1 MNHTGYCIE
10 YEFEKDDICYS
21 NLHPVEYTK
30 DRCTIS
36 KNDIID
42 GKSDMIYKITCR
54 KVEAWS
60 YEKEWRIVTENYSRT
75 RSLEVDPKTRYVLDL
90 KENIKAFY
98 LGAKINEKE
107 KSEIIQFAKK
117 NNRIVYQMIL
127 SANTYELRAERID
140 NV

>member
-1 MNHTGYCIE
+1 M
-10 YEFEKDDICYS
+10 
-21 NLHPVEYTK
+21 V
-30 DRCTIS
+30 
-36 KNDIID
+36 
-42 GKSDMIYKITCR
+42 YKITCR
-54 KVEAWS
+54 KAEAWS